1 MDLSTLM
8 PQQLQIVKTLDRP
21 LFVSAGAG
29 SGKTFTLTRRIVYA
43 LSPESGPFVEH
54 LDQVLA
60 ITFTKDAA
68 AEIRDRVRR
77 ALIDEGMDEEALTV
91 DDAWIST
98 IHGMCSRILRAHALE
113 LGIDPEFTVLT
124 DTDELIDQAVEHV
137 LARATAPD
145 AAPELAASLK
155 ALYAWYPMAG
165 EGGSFGAGTTIKGL
179 VRELLELSSQL
190 PGGMD
195 DVRVARGQADTSA
208 LADAYRAALGASKAA
223 TEKAQ
228 MALDAIDAFEA
239 SGKTMADAAR
249 LMMSCTMPR
258 ASKAF
263 PKEQVELLKAE
274 AADAFISIVL
284 ACGGPALDALVGL
297 ARSVEVE
304 YRALKAAQSALDNN
318 DLLRIAYEA
327 LRDYPA
333 IRAAYEGRFKMVM
346 IDEFQDTDQMQVDLI
361 RYLTGAGERAL
372 CTVGD
377 AQQSIYRFR
386 GAEVE
391 VFRRQERKVGSSVA
405 SETTAAPMSPPA
417 NSSSSCAT
425 SAAMTRCC
433 VTWHA
438 SSTAM
443 TAA

>member
-91 DDAWIST
+91 DDAWILT

-124 DTDELIDQAVEHV
+124 DTDELMDQAVEHV
-137 LARATAPD
+137 LGRATAPD

-179 VRELLELSSQL
+179 VRDLLELSSQL

-195 DVRVARGQADTSA
+195 DVRVARGQADTLA

-228 MALDAIDAFEA
+228 VALDGERQDHGRCGATHDVVHH
-239 SGKTMADAAR
+239 AAR
-249 LMMSCTMPR
+249 EQGIPQGAGR
-258 ASKAF
+258 AA
-263 PKEQVELLKAE
+263 QGRGRRCVYQ
-274 AADAFISIVL
+274 
-284 ACGGPALDALVGL
+284 
-297 ARSVEVE
+297 
-304 YRALKAAQSALDNN
+304 YRAC
-318 DLLRIAYEA
+318 LRW
-327 LRDYPA
+327 P
-333 IRAAYEGRFKMVM
+333 
-346 IDEFQDTDQMQVDLI
+346 
-361 RYLTGAGERAL
+361 GARCAG
-372 CTVGD
+372 G
-377 AQQSIYRFR
+377 S
-386 GAEVE
+386 GP
-391 VFRRQERKVGSSVA
+391 FRRGRVSRIEGCPVR
-405 SETTAAPMSPPA
+405 P
-417 NSSSSCAT
+417 
-425 SAAMTRCC
+425 R
-433 VTWHA
+433 
-438 SSTAM
+438 
-443 TAA
+443 

>member
-124 DTDELIDQAVEHV
+124 DTDELMDQAVEHV

-165 EGGSFGAGTTIKGL
+165 EGGPFGTGTTIKGL
-179 VRELLELSSQL
+179 
-190 PGGMD
+190 
-195 DVRVARGQADTSA
+195 AAWTTCA
-208 LADAYRAALGASKAA
+208 WRAARPIPRHSPMPIVRRW
-223 TEKAQ
+223 AQ
-228 MALDAIDAFEA
+228 ARPRPRKRRWRSMPSMRLRR
-239 SGKTMADAAR
+239 AAR
-249 LMMSCTMPR
+249 PWPMR
-258 ASKAF
+258 
-263 PKEQVELLKAE
+263 
-274 AADAFISIVL
+274 
-284 ACGGPALDALVGL
+284 
-297 ARSVEVE
+297 R
-304 YRALKAAQSALDNN
+304 
-318 DLLRIAYEA
+318 DL
-327 LRDYPA
+327 
-333 IRAAYEGRFKMVM
+333 
-346 IDEFQDTDQMQVDLI
+346 
-361 RYLTGAGERAL
+361 
-372 CTVGD
+372 
-377 AQQSIYRFR
+377 
-386 GAEVE
+386 
-391 VFRRQERKVGSSVA
+391 
-405 SETTAAPMSPPA
+405 
-417 NSSSSCAT
+417 
-425 SAAMTRCC
+425 
-433 VTWHA
+433 
-438 SSTAM
+438 
-443 TAA
+443 

>member
-124 DTDELIDQAVEHV
+124 DTDELMDQAVEHV
-137 LARATAPD
+137 LGRATAPD

-165 EGGSFGAGTTIKGL
+165 EGGPFGAGTTCW
-179 VRELLELSSQL
+179 S
-190 PGGMD
+190 
-195 DVRVARGQADTSA
+195 
-208 LADAYRAALGASKAA
+208 YRASCRAVWTTCAWR
-223 TEKAQ
+223 
-228 MALDAIDAFEA
+228 
-239 SGKTMADAAR
+239 AAR
-249 LMMSCTMPR
+249 PIPRHSPMP
-258 ASKAF
+258 
-263 PKEQVELLKAE
+263 
-274 AADAFISIVL
+274 IVRRW
-284 ACGGPALDALVGL
+284 AQ
-297 ARSVEVE
+297 ARPRPRKRRWHSMPST
-304 YRALKAAQSALDNN
+304 R
-318 DLLRIAYEA
+318 LR
-327 LRDYPA
+327 
-333 IRAAYEGRFKMVM
+333 RAAKPWRMWR
-346 IDEFQDTDQMQVDLI
+346 D
-361 RYLTGAGERAL
+361 
-372 CTVGD
+372 
-377 AQQSIYRFR
+377 S
-386 GAEVE
+386 
-391 VFRRQERKVGSSVA
+391 
-405 SETTAAPMSPPA
+405 
-417 NSSSSCAT
+417 
-425 SAAMTRCC
+425 
-433 VTWHA
+433 
-438 SSTAM
+438 
-443 TAA
+443 